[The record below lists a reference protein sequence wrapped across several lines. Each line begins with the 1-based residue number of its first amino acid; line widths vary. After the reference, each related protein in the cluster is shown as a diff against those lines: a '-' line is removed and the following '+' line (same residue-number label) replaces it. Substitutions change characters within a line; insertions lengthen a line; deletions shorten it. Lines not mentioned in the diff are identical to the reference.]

1 MNLEFDEKEYVRL
14 TNELLGYKR
23 RVEQNS
29 EQLWKNKEF
38 QNSWRKTYS
47 EFQKLVELTF
57 EPVPDFEKSL
67 PDYIKKRHQRRF
79 RK

>member
-1 MNLEFDEKEYVRL
+1 
-14 TNELLGYKR
+14 
-23 RVEQNS
+23 VEQNP
-29 EQLWKNKEF
+29 EQLWKNKVF

-57 EPVPDFEKSL
+57 EPVPDFEKPL